1 MKQFLI
7 TLSAVLIG
15 GFLALLGYDHFVV
28 KPREA
33 AAAKTEAAAR
43 RAEATPVDLSQA
55 REDARD
61 VAAELESSVRRSVD
75 SAEEAMRA
83 QAKAMDRASLARD
96 AVSRATMFRVAMT
109 EYYQTNGAW
118 PRTAEDAGLPPPED
132 TRGPAVAS
140 IAIGDAGAVVVRLD
154 RALAENTSIVLRPE
168 PKSAMGMV
176 DWRCELKGDVTLK
189 AFLPRCVTV
198 Q

>member
-28 KPREA
+28 KAREA

-43 RAEATPVDLSQA
+43 RAETVPVDVSQA
-55 REDARD
+55 RKDARD

-154 RALAENTSIVLRPE
+154 RALAENSRIVLRPE
-168 PKSAMGMV
+168 PKTAMGMV
-176 DWRCELKGDVTLK
+176 DWRCELSGDASLK
-189 AFLPRCVTV
+189 TFLPRCAVV
-198 Q
+198 K